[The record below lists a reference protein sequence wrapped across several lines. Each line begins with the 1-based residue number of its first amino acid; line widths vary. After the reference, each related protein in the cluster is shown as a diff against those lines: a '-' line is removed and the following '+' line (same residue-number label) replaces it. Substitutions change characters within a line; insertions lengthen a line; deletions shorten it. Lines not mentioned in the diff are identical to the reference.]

1 MSTDE
6 MFQQATRLKLRFN
19 TSQGQLTVEDLWDI
33 PLTSTRNASLDSIA
47 IDLHIQA
54 KGASDIVSFVT
65 PPNAQIDAAK
75 SALSLKFEI
84 VKHIIGV
91 RVTERDLAKDLADR
105 RARKTRLLSLI
116 AQKEDQALGEKSLDE
131 LRAEV
136 AALAESL

>member
-6 MFQQATRLKLRFN
+6 MFQQATRLKLRFS

-75 SALSLKFEI
+75 SALLPQIRNRQTHHWGQGRRTRCRQGSRRPPREEAPSP
-84 VKHIIGV
+84 G
-91 RVTERDLAKDLADR
+91 ADR
-105 RARKTRLLSLI
+105 PQGGCCPR
-116 AQKEDQALGEKSLDE
+116 GEVD
-131 LRAEV
+131 
-136 AALAESL
+136 